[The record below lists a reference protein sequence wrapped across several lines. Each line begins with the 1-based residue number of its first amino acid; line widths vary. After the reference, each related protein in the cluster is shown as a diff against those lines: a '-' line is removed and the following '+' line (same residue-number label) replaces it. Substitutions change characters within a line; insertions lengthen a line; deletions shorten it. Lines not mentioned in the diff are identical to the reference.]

1 MRMYAPG
8 RGGGRGAK
16 RSPPVA
22 PLSSLYRCGA
32 SLPNSSSFP
41 HFQIHPS
48 HLTVHI
54 QYFTS
59 LFYTH
64 TLISKNSERSLV
76 LSTLLIR
83 LHSLQHS
90 PIVQLIRNAACIT
103 RTRRASQR
111 DTDRSVQDS
120 RATPGHDR
128 QYSVVINV
136 EHLGLAND
144 RVCTGDPRE
153 HKRVPG
159 RPTQVKQAR
168 M

>member
-1 MRMYAPG
+1 MYAYLYIHMRMYAPG
-8 RGGGRGAK
+8 RGRGPGSEK
-16 RSPPVA
+16 VA
-22 PLSSLYRCGA
+22 TRNPLSSLYQVGP
-32 SLPNSSSFP
+32 SLPNFSSFP
-41 HFQIHPS
+41 HFRIHPS
-48 HLTVHI
+48 HLILHL
-54 QYFTS
+54 

-64 TLISKNSERSLV
+64 TLISKISERSLV

-103 RTRRASQR
+103 RTKRASQR

-136 EHLGLAND
+136 NKCQAGRRKSNKP
-144 RVCTGDPRE
+144 VC
-153 HKRVPG
+153 
-159 RPTQVKQAR
+159 R
-168 M
+168 MVLQS